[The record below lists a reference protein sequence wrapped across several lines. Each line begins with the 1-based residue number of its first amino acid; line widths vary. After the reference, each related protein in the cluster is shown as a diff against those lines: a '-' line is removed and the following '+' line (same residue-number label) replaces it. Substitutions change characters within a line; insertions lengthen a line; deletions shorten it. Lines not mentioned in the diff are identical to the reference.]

1 MLAGFGQSRCASA
14 VKLGWGVLL
23 AIGLTTLGFVRV
35 PLFSV
40 MFTRPVLPF
49 HVNWTGTP
57 VTIPDQESTV
67 KFRLLAALTM
77 APQSNKKYKRIM
89 ARLA

>member
-1 MLAGFGQSRCASA
+1 
-14 VKLGWGVLL
+14 
-23 AIGLTTLGFVRV
+23 LTG
-35 PLFSV
+35 
-40 MFTRPVLPF
+40 PVLPF

>member
-1 MLAGFGQSRCASA
+1 MLAGFGQSCCASA
-14 VKLGWGVLL
+14 EKLGWGVLL
-23 AIGLTTLGFVRV
+23 AIGLTTLGFVTV

-40 MFTRPVLPF
+40 MLTAPVLPF

-57 VTIPDQESTV
+57 VTIPDQESSV
-67 KFRLLAALTM
+67 KLRLLAALTM
-77 APQSNKKYKRIM
+77 APQRNEMYKRIM